1 MESRYAVVHYAEIGL
16 KGHNRGFFERML
28 ARRIEERL
36 QDIGPAFVER
46 LLGRFLVRLPRP
58 VPEAIWVE
66 RLRTVFGI
74 AYFAPAIPAPK
85 DLTTLTEIVLRHLPS
100 EPVPSFCIRA
110 SRADKSFPLTSQEI
124 ERHIGAAV
132 QRQTGW
138 RVDLS
143 EPAWVAYI
151 EIATNTALVYFARHR
166 GPGGLPVG
174 VSGRVGLLLSGGIDS
189 PVAGY
194 FMLKRGCE
202 VIPIHFHSG
211 PFGDWAASEARAMA
225 IVRQMRPY
233 GMPPWLYVVP
243 IGEPQRA
250 IVLAAP
256 APYRLILYRRL
267 MVRVAEALTRQEG
280 GLALVTGDSLG
291 QVASQTLESLTAI
304 EDAAT
309 MPILRPLIGLDK
321 VEIID
326 RARAIGT
333 YELSILPGED
343 CCQFLMP
350 PRVITRPSVET
361 VREIESRV
369 RMEELVQQALAQAM
383 RVPVSDSTPIPVMH
397 PERPSSA

>member
-16 KGHNRGFFERML
+16 KGRNRGFFERAL

-36 QDIGPAFVER
+36 QDIGPALVARLPGR
-46 LLGRFLVRLPRP
+46 LLVQLPRP
-58 VPEAIWVE
+58 VPEALWVE

-74 AYFAPAIPAPK
+74 AYFAPAIPTSK
-85 DLTTLTEIVLRHLPS
+85 DLHTLTEVILHHLPS
-100 EPVPSFCIRA
+100 EPIPSFRVRA
-110 SRADKSFPLTSQEI
+110 SRTDKSFPVTSQEI
-124 ERHIGAAV
+124 ERHIGAAI

-138 RVDLS
+138 RVNLS
-143 EPAWVAYI
+143 EPAWVVYI
-151 EIATNTALVYFARHR
+151 EIAPKTALVYFARHQ

-189 PVAGY
+189 PVAAY

-211 PFGDWAASEARAMA
+211 PFGDWAASEAKAMA
-225 IVRQMRPY
+225 IVRWMRPY

-243 IGEPQRA
+243 IGELQRA

-256 APYRLILYRRL
+256 ASYRLILYRRL
-267 MVRVAEALTRQEG
+267 MVRIAEALTRRENG
-280 GLALVTGDSLG
+280 KALVTGDSLG
-291 QVASQTLESLTAI
+291 QVASQTLESLSAI

-326 RARAIGT
+326 WARRIGT
-333 YELSILPGED
+333 YGISILPGED

-350 PRVITRPSVET
+350 PLVVTRPSLET
-361 VREIESRV
+361 THKIER
-369 RMEELVQQALAQAM
+369 RLQIEELVQQALAQAL
-383 RVPVSDSTPIPVMH
+383 RIPVSDQAPVL
-397 PERPSSA
+397 AL